1 MAWGTQ
7 DSTLKRGHVRR
18 LTKLERSGL
27 PPLQRYPPAFNKV
40 FSGGNGGYTLA
51 RQQPSNPNAYVA
63 MATVECPVNHKQGP
77 ALNCAIT
84 PASIIE
90 GQHLT
95 LT

>member
-27 PPLQRYPPAFNKV
+27 PPPRPPQRYPPAFNKV
-40 FSGGNGGYTLA
+40 FSGGSGGYTLA
-51 RQQPSNPNAYVA
+51 QQQPSNPSAHVA
-63 MATVECPVNHKQGP
+63 MATVECPVNHEQGP
-77 ALNCAIT
+77 ALNCAIA

-90 GQHLT
+90 GQL
-95 LT
+95 